1 MLSEKKKMLF
11 NQQWAF
17 LDGISWNYAKAILA
31 VGGGDDEHWTQ
42 KEWEENHLEAEK
54 LLQISNMRGEGWLFC
69 LLERVK
75 IEWTNDVSRAP
86 CPTHHPSIL
95 DPSPVGCIQR
105 IKLQVS
111 WEKCREC
118 REALFE
124 SAHSTLPLPLWQGG
138 RGCIGG
144 GSLGRPYFGFSVIRR
159 EEERGN
165 ATHVGAILR

>member
-1 MLSEKKKMLF
+1 MEFHGTRPKPPQLLEGEMMNTEHRRNERKIIWRRKKCCKF
-11 NQQWAF
+11 QTR
-17 LDGISWNYAKAILA
+17 G
-31 VGGGDDEHWTQ
+31 GRGGDR
-42 KEWEENHLEAEK
+42 
-54 LLQISNMRGEGWLFC
+54 IVLFTGKGKN
-69 LLERVK
+69 RMK
-75 IEWTNDVSRAP
+75 NDVSRAP
-86 CPTHHPSIL
+86 CPTHHPSIW
-95 DPSPVGCIQR
+95 DPSAVGVQR

-165 ATHVGAILR
+165 ATHVGAILHWCTATF